1 MNTPSMG
8 FTEPQAPA
16 LSFHTLNHP
25 QLHTPSDV
33 TVAHLH
39 VSHPTIASLES
50 HPHPFPCHI
59 PASASPGHTP
69 PHSIGIPHVAP
80 FPQST
85 HIPMVHTPC
94 PSFLPPYTP
103 PCMSHTPLSLMCHS
117 TRTPTGMT
125 STYLP
130 VSHIHAGGSH
140 IQLCLLHTHT
150 LTPTTLSYSWSL
162 NVAYPGSTGPTQI
175 HTPVLAF
182 HLSPP
187 VLHTHPFLHVIQHTH
202 PACPHAWSRI
212 QSTPAPFRDNP
223 CSGHPQGG
231 RFRSSRSTGLSLF
244 LPLPQPGYANPGE
257 HPCPERV
264 TSHTPQGH
272 TGSRRDPRPSSLT
285 PPDPTRTLT
294 TPLPPPSPSHRRQSS
309 QP

>member
-25 QLHTPSDV
+25 QLHTLSDV

-59 PASASPGHTP
+59 PASASPGPTP

-80 FPQST
+80 VSQST

-103 PCMSHTPLSLMCHS
+103 PCMSHTPLWLMCHS

-140 IQLCLLHTHT
+140 IQPCLLHTHT
-150 LTPTTLSYSWSL
+150 
-162 NVAYPGSTGPTQI
+162 
-175 HTPVLAF
+175 
-182 HLSPP
+182 
-187 VLHTHPFLHVIQHTH
+187 HTHYPVI
-202 PACPHAWSRI
+202 SMV
-212 QSTPAPFRDNP
+212 S
-223 CSGHPQGG
+223 
-231 RFRSSRSTGLSLF
+231 
-244 LPLPQPGYANPGE
+244 
-257 HPCPERV
+257 
-264 TSHTPQGH
+264 
-272 TGSRRDPRPSSLT
+272 
-285 PPDPTRTLT
+285 
-294 TPLPPPSPSHRRQSS
+294 
-309 QP
+309 